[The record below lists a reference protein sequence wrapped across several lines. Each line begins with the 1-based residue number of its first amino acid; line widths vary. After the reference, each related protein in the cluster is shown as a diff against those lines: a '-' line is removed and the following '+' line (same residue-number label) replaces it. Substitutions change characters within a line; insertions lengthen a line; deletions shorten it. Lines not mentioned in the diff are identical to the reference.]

1 MIHNAG
7 RRAPPG
13 GRATGA
19 VMDNHPLNSDA
30 RSLEEAF
37 FAKKNAES
45 LENLRQK
52 VRQEERRQAMREA
65 VPNADEALVDHLL
78 EIGLNPETVLALV
91 LVPLLLV
98 AWADGSIDRRERAAL
113 LKAAGERGVAPGSLS
128 HRILEGWLEQRPE
141 PRLLEVWKRYARAVW
156 GTLGEPERRAVHAR
170 MIDLARGVAEAAGGF
185 LGLGSKVSPAERA
198 VLDDLE
204 RALS

>member
-1 MIHNAG
+1 
-7 RRAPPG
+7 
-13 GRATGA
+13 
-19 VMDNHPLNSDA
+19 MDNHPLNSDA

-45 LENLRQK
+45 LEKLRQK

-65 VPNADEALVDHLL
+65 VPNADDALVDHLL
-78 EIGLNPETVLALV
+78 EIGLNPETVLALI

-98 AWADGSIDRRERAAL
+98 AWADGSIDRRERDAL

-128 HRILEGWLEQRPE
+128 RKILEGWLEQRPE

-156 GTLGEPERRAVHAR
+156 GTLGETERRAVHAR

-204 RALS
+204 GALS